1 MAKLA
6 GCVVPFGTGQ
16 ASSNVAYNFPDK
28 CFEIM
33 LAALYLNRSFVFENM
48 KPYAGIFSLPRRRKR
63 ERERE
68 REKDR
73 EREREKERERERDRE
88 IDI

>member
-1 MAKLA
+1 MDKLA

-33 LAALYLNRSFVFENM
+33 LAALYPNRSFVFENM
-48 KPYAGIFSLPRRRKR
+48 EPYADIFSLPRWRKR

-68 REKDR
+68 
-73 EREREKERERERDRE
+73 
-88 IDI
+88 I

>member
-1 MAKLA
+1 MDKLA

-16 ASSNVAYNFPDK
+16 ASSNVVFKFLDK

-48 KPYAGIFSLPRRRKR
+48 KPYAGSFVHFLDG

-68 REKDR
+68 RYR
-73 EREREKERERERDRE
+73 
-88 IDI
+88 